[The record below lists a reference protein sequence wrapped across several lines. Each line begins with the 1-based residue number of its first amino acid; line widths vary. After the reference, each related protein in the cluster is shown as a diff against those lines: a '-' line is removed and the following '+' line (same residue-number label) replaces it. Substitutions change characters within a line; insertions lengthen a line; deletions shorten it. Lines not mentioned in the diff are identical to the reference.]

1 MKCRTPLLH
10 LATKIAGSIKW
21 TSFKKSRMPIKW
33 FIFRLT
39 TESLSIEFMVILILT
54 IPTSESSDI
63 DKTNIET
70 PTVTAGPKIWYACYL
85 TFQTI
90 KWNILPHTNFVIL
103 QSLWN
108 KSRVLDVTSFAEGSS
123 CRPWS
128 VIRPVPAPTR
138 V

>member
-1 MKCRTPLLH
+1 MFRIYKP
-10 LATKIAGSIKW
+10 KKW
-21 TSFKKSRMPIKW
+21 I
-33 FIFRLT
+33 IFRLT
-39 TESLSIEFMVILILT
+39 TKSLSIEFMVILILT